1 MLIKKFFSTEAFLTV
16 STPPFVYIQVNLV
29 LLLIPEQII
38 VRMKSTPTWNLIVFS
53 FHKRHQILHNAR
65 KVMDVIQIH
74 TFTVY
79 SLVILRKILPYLL
92 DYFPSCLTP
101 FSRTM
106 YLMSL
111 LLFLLLLKSSNI
123 ENITLSWSYL
133 IKHSSRQK
141 SYSNSILKSN
151 NDNEP
156 KC

>member
-53 FHKRHQILHNAR
+53 FHKRHQILHNVC

-74 TFTVY
+74 NFTGY
-79 SLVILRKILPYLL
+79 SLVILRKAYLL

-123 ENITLSWSYL
+123 EDITLSWSYL
-133 IKHSSRQK
+133 IKHSSRQL
-141 SYSNSILKSN
+141 SYSNSILKSH